1 MTTSQE
7 GSTLKLRG
15 VNFPYSFLNQ
25 YEQKPEKIFDVIRKR
40 KMILGRKI
48 RRKERR
54 KKEKEKPM
62 VFNFGCILELPETIY
77 KSLCLGQNPGP
88 NKSEFIWGENTILSK
103 APQLLLMCTPM
114 TPLHCMWTVY
124 YRKTE
129 LISVSF
135 SPHVG
140 ILKRDELV
148 LFPKLWQFKATWAD
162 SCISPFKVA

>member
-1 MTTSQE
+1 MNRSLE
-7 GSTLKLRG
+7 
-15 VNFPYSFLNQ
+15 FFFY
-25 YEQKPEKIFDVIRKR
+25 VIRKR
-40 KMILGRKI
+40 KMILGRQV
-48 RRKERR
+48 RRKEGKKR
-54 KKEKEKPM
+54 KKEKPM
-62 VFNFGCILELPETIY
+62 VLNFGCILELPGAIY

-88 NKSEFIWGENTILSK
+88 NKSEFIWEESTIFSK

-135 SPHVG
+135 FPHVG

-148 LFPKLWQFKATWAD
+148 LLPKLWQLKATWAD
-162 SCISPFKVA
+162 SCISPYKVA